1 MRFESAMDQER
12 HTHKKLDNESRHTS
26 PKTISQ
32 LPIEIHGAK
41 VYTHAVFDEFQEE
54 VKYSMTTCS
63 VRGFSFV
70 NDVEV
75 TTVNDALKNKKFD
88 VHYNSGI
95 EKAKCICRLFERK
108 GILCRHIIWIFSG
121 KGLNKIPQLYVARRL
136 TKDALGVE
144 LIDLNEEPTEIG
156 DGVDE
161 KYIEM
166 SNLWSEFHRTV
177 GFLKGREKGDVEKL
191 SALIRD
197 FREKLAPSTEVA
209 TSKHQELELILGC
222 TTSEDI
228 SILPPKHSKNKGS
241 GKRMVSSKTKAIEIN
256 KKPKRMCN
264 NCRKFSQH
272 DKRNSPYSFVPNPSP
287 SGELSGD
294 RDLEEEESH

>member
-1 MRFESAMDQER
+1 MDQQR
-12 HTHKKLDNESRHTS
+12 HTHKKLDNENRHTS
-26 PKTISQ
+26 PKTINQ

-75 TTVNDALKNKKFD
+75 TTVNDALKDKKFD
-88 VHYNSGI
+88 VHYNS
-95 EKAKCICRLFERK
+95 

-121 KGLNKIPQLYVARRL
+121 KGLNKIPQLYVARRW

-144 LIDLNEEPTEIG
+144 LIDLNEEPTEMG

-166 SNLWSEFHRTV
+166 SNLWSKFNRTV

-191 SALIRD
+191 SALIKD

-209 TSKHQELELILGC
+209 TSKHQELKLILGC
-222 TTSEDI
+222 TTSEVE
-228 SILPPKHSKNKGS
+228 KQ
-241 GKRMVSSKTKAIEIN
+241 GKW
-256 KKPKRMCN
+256 KK
-264 NCRKFSQH
+264 
-272 DKRNSPYSFVPNPSP
+272 D
-287 SGELSGD
+287 GI
-294 RDLEEEESH
+294 